1 MVESRSTDNFSGLPR
16 SQFAF
21 PGPLRDRL
29 VEAILDGRK
38 TATTSLAQEYADDR
52 EPLPRSGQ
60 RSVVVD
66 SNNLPVCVIETIE
79 VRIVALG
86 EVDFRHVVDEG
97 EGHATVSDWRQ
108 GHEEFWR
115 SEEMND
121 SLAGSALNVDDETR
135 VVLER
140 FRVVERLP

>member
-1 MVESRSTDNFSGLPR
+1 M
-16 SQFAF
+16 
-21 PGPLRDRL
+21 
-29 VEAILDGRK
+29 
-38 TATTSLAQEYADDR
+38 
-52 EPLPRSGQ
+52 
-60 RSVVVD
+60 VD